1 MNKTGYPNYTENSY
15 GKNPRIIDDQER
27 RKLAAWQIPAIQ
39 KHIGN
44 LTGKV
49 FLDIGA
55 GDLIFGERLQ
65 ETGVSKKFYIQDLS
79 EISLDTGLQ
88 RVQSLGVDVNVFCKL
103 VSDTFNFDEIED
115 AELDSAFSNSLF
127 SHLSINSIL
136 LCLRR
141 LRSKMKVG
149 TSYYS
154 SMIVLPDNSEDMIY
168 DWYYLQTP
176 GSEVI
181 SYSNKDPF
189 HYTENTI
196 KNLQIF
202 STGFVVNEIHDYGH
216 PFQKLVEFA
225 CV

>member
-15 GKNPRIIDDQER
+15 GRHPRIIDDQAR
-27 RKLAAWQIPAIQ
+27 RTLAAWQIPAIQ

-55 GDLIFGERLQ
+55 GDLILGERLQ
-65 ETGVSKKFYIQDLS
+65 ETGVPKKFYIQDLS

-88 RVQSLGVDVNVFCKL
+88 RVQSLGVDVSIFHKL
-103 VSDTFNFDEIED
+103 VSDDFNFDEIED

-141 LRSKMKVG
+141 LRPKMKVG
-149 TSYYS
+149 TCYFS
-154 SMIVLPDNSEDMIY
+154 SMIVLPDNSEDMVY
-168 DWYYLQTP
+168 DWHYLQTP
-176 GSEVI
+176 GSEVF

-202 STGFVVNEIHDYGH
+202 STGFVVKEIHDYGH

-225 CV
+225 CI

>member
-1 MNKTGYPNYTENSY
+1 MNIKSYPDYKENPY
-15 GKNPRIIDDQER
+15 GTNPRVIDDQER
-27 RKLAAWQIPAIQ
+27 KKLAAWQIPAIQ

-55 GDLIFGERLQ
+55 GDLILGERLE
-65 ETGVSKKFYIQDLS
+65 ETGVPKKFYIQDLS
-79 EISLDTGLQ
+79 ETSLEAGLQ
-88 RVQSLGVDVNVFCKL
+88 RVKSLGIDISVFHKL
-103 VSDTFNFDEIED
+103 VSDDFNFDEIED

-127 SHLSINSIL
+127 SHLSINSIV

-141 LRSKMKVG
+141 LRPKMKVG

-154 SMIVLPDNSEDMIY
+154 SMIVLPDNSEDMVY
-168 DWYYLQTP
+168 DWHYLKTP
-176 GSEVI
+176 GSGVI

-202 STGFVVNEIHDYGH
+202 STGFVVTEIHDYGH